1 MVIKSSRIIRIISK
15 LVLILI
21 PSYFG
26 ISTYETANYAIVT
39 KLDDSQSRQ
48 GISLKVIEILQHW
61 LHHNHQPRA
70 SDRNFHATNVYE
82 DLAKRTYLGIVSL
95 LVGYSWYSH
104 LEWNL
109 QLLQLLLELSRCTT
123 GVTSTAQQRLL
134 GAGEFLGV
142 INCQEQGQT
151 VISWRQTV
159 PSKTG

>member
-1 MVIKSSRIIRIISK
+1 MVVKSPRIIRIISK

-26 ISTYETANYAIVT
+26 ISTYETANYTIVT
-39 KLDDSQSRQ
+39 KLEDSQSKQ

-61 LHHNHQPRA
+61 LHHNQPRA
-70 SDRNFHATNVYE
+70 SGRNFHTTNVYGA
-82 DLAKRTYLGIVSL
+82 LAKRTYLGIVSL

-109 QLLQLLLELSRCTT
+109 QLLQLLELSRCTT

-159 PSKTG
+159 HSKTG